1 MCGRQ
6 SILSLHIATLQDNR
20 KRSLKTP
27 ATSERQRR
35 RRRYEER
42 MDNFRPEMRKR
53 VRKQTNKRVAD
64 HRRRAKERLQYDDDF
79 EY

>member
-1 MCGRQ
+1 MWS
-6 SILSLHIATLQDNR
+6 SIYFKSAHCNIAGQPQ
-20 KRSLKTP
+20 KVFKTP

-64 HRRRAKERLQYDDDF
+64 HRRRAKERLQYDEDF